1 MTIQEPNQL
10 PLLAKIL
17 VFVIGWTII
26 GGALAL
32 GAMSALAIGVN

>member
-17 VFVIGWTII
+17 VFVLGWTII
-26 GGALAL
+26 GVAVAFGT
-32 GAMSALAIGVN
+32 MSALAIGVN